1 MNSPYDFYIT
11 PEEYDIAES
20 NGICRDT
27 LEYRIR
33 KAKFLWERE
42 VALTKPPRKASGE
55 WKKVKHI
62 ALQHGVKRQTFSYR
76 RSKGWS
82 VEEASTT
89 PPLSRAESLRRA
101 NLLNNNNTVFTRE
114 ELQQI
119 DKNKLHRNIVYFR
132 YKKLK
137 WSKEDAINLPI
148 VPAEESGRRGKKA
161 SSWSQ
166 TMGLVFQKHVQI

>member
-1 MNSPYDFYIT
+1 M
-11 PEEYDIAES
+11 
-20 NGICRDT
+20 
-27 LEYRIR
+27 
-33 KAKFLWERE
+33 
-42 VALTKPPRKASGE
+42 
-55 WKKVKHI
+55 KHI

-119 DKNKLHRNIVYFR
+119 DKTSYIETLYIF
-132 YKKLK
+132 
-137 WSKEDAINLPI
+137 AIKIEMVKRRCNQF
-148 VPAEESGRRGKKA
+148 ANCSGRRKRKKGKKLLLGHKQWDLCFKNMFKFKFCIKGA
-161 SSWSQ
+161 
-166 TMGLVFQKHVQI
+166 

>member
-1 MNSPYDFYIT
+1 M
-11 PEEYDIAES
+11 
-20 NGICRDT
+20 
-27 LEYRIR
+27 
-33 KAKFLWERE
+33 
-42 VALTKPPRKASGE
+42 
-55 WKKVKHI
+55 
-62 ALQHGVKRQTFSYR
+62 
-76 RSKGWS
+76 
-82 VEEASTT
+82 
-89 PPLSRAESLRRA
+89 
-101 NLLNNNNTVFTRE
+101 LNHNNTVFTQE

-166 TMGLVFQKHVQI
+166 TMQLVFQKHVQI

>member
-1 MNSPYDFYIT
+1 M
-11 PEEYDIAES
+11 
-20 NGICRDT
+20 
-27 LEYRIR
+27 
-33 KAKFLWERE
+33 
-42 VALTKPPRKASGE
+42 
-55 WKKVKHI
+55 KHI

-119 DKNKLHRNIVYFR
+119 DKTSYIETLYIF
-132 YKKLK
+132 
-137 WSKEDAINLPI
+137 AIKIEMVKRRCNQF
-148 VPAEESGRRGKKA
+148 ANCSGRRKRKKGKKA